1 VALAVREEMREEMR
15 QSRLNVMRR
24 EAETHFV
31 QANMLMQEADEL
43 QNNGPQHLQGQAL
56 LTNPA
61 LAGQAPQAPQHSQL
75 ALCPQSERQIV
86 QQVLDTGS
94 HSMRTGMNLLSFS
107 SWSAGIAQVQAGIDN
122 DNPRVYGMV
131 PLAQLQPQSK
141 VLVMVYID
149 KDVPD
154 FKEAEFRKQLA
165 KQLNAK
171 ERLAEITRDQ
181 IRVARKAR
189 AGADRSKWKASLQ
202 RGQCYVKV
210 EVDEEDLFD
219 KDRTCMPSYTSSSDA
234 SSDCDVSSSDM
245 EDEEEQ
251 AETEVKE
258 ALRWVFGSSLFPAE
272 NVEPELCYGPIQAN
286 SLWLAIRLPAP
297 LALLLLEAA
306 RQRSPELLDER
317 VRCMRLIRNE
327 MIRDQQEVKARLD
340 DRPDIEEC
348 LATLEREEA
357 TVLAKVEQQPESST
371 MLKQVSSDD
380 DFDPEIRCVLF
391 ATNHYD
397 ALGIERDATLRQIQ
411 AAYRKKAR
419 RVHPDGKLRMSAEA
433 MRKQLQNEEERL
445 IEERQPEKRWPED
458 YTLDELKKQAETRGI
473 KRKGV

>member
-1 VALAVREEMREEMR
+1 MH
-15 QSRLNVMRR
+15 QSRLKVVQR
-24 EAETHFV
+24 EAETHFM
-31 QANMLMQEADEL
+31 QANMLLQEADEL
-43 QNNGPQHLQGQAL
+43 KNNGTQHLQGQAL

-61 LAGQAPQAPQHSQL
+61 LAGRVPQHSQL

-94 HSMRTGMNLLSFS
+94 RSMRTGLNPLSFN
-107 SWSAGIAQVQAGIDN
+107 SWSAGIAQVQAGIDHG
-122 DNPRVYGMV
+122 NPIVYGMV

-149 KDVPD
+149 VDVPA
-154 FKEAEFRKQLA
+154 FSEAEFCIKLA

-171 ERLAEITRDQ
+171 DRLAEITRDQ
-181 IRVARKAR
+181 IRVTRKAR
-189 AGADRSKWKASLQ
+189 AGADRPKWKASLQ

-210 EVDEEDLFD
+210 EVDEDGLFD
-219 KDRTCMPSYTSSSDA
+219 KGRMPSYTSSSDA
-234 SSDCDVSSSDM
+234 SSDCDGSSSDM
-245 EDEEEQ
+245 EYEEEQ

-272 NVEPELCYGPIQAN
+272 HVEPELCYGPIQAN

-306 RQRSPELLDER
+306 RQRSPELLDEH
-317 VRCMRLIRNE
+317 VRCVRLIRNE
-327 MIRDQQEVKARLD
+327 MIRDQQEVTARLD

-357 TVLAKVEQQPESST
+357 TVLAKVEQQAESST
-371 MLKQVSSDD
+371 MLKQVPSDD
-380 DFDPEIRCVLF
+380 GFDPEVRRVLF
-391 ATNHYD
+391 AANHYD
-397 ALGIERDATLRQIQ
+397 ALGIEREATLQQIR
-411 AAYRKKAR
+411 AAYKEKAR
-419 RVHPDGKLRMSAEA
+419 RVHPDGKLRMSAEE

-445 IEERQPEKRWPED
+445 IEARQPEKRWPED
-458 YTLDELKKQAETRGI
+458 YTLGELKKQAETRGI
-473 KRKGV
+473 KRKGVSRAVARAHEPSTLSF